1 MKVHGDR
8 KAGRQLISQPRTEAP
23 SCSRNLARARA
34 RALMTASLAFA
45 RASLSLCPGPR
56 SSASPPPPLGPSVE
70 SGGGQHL
77 EGRWSGAEQ
86 QLEGRC
92 RGSWLE
98 QRGLGLGVGPECAA
112 ASQLVGGPGRD
123 SAWSR
128 DRGRVGVLGGPK
140 FREAPG
146 WVETRGGGVASSKC
160 SPESLC
166 FPLPWDKYL

>member
-1 MKVHGDR
+1 MGT
-8 KAGRQLISQPRTEAP
+8 GRQASGSALNLIHKSPPAAPGSQTHTGTYDCKPGFCLCLSVPVSWAQTP
-23 SCSRNLARARA
+23 P
-34 RALMTASLAFA
+34 TA
-45 RASLSLCPGPR
+45 
-56 SSASPPPPLGPSVE
+56 PPPPMGPSVE

-98 QRGLGLGVGPECAA
+98 QRGPGQGVGPGCTA
-112 ASQLVGGPGRD
+112 ASQLVGAQAETGHE
-123 SAWSR
+123 AEME
-128 DRGRVGVLGGPK
+128 RGWVVPGGPK

-146 WVETRGGGVASSKC
+146 WVGIRGGGVASSKC
-160 SPESLC
+160 NSESLC